1 MAYVKMIPYIAS
13 PGPGPGGLTGTYTVN
28 LNLNDSNPLTW
39 ATYADDAVGMEAG
52 SDDWDSF
59 FGHYPCIVANGV
71 EGDKLDPNDYTKTVG
86 GSPAPI
92 TTLGNDVMV
101 CYPRRGLKIEQSGN
115 ILSVSMT
122 TDEGKSGYSYM
133 AHSYKGVAKD
143 RFYLA
148 AYKGHVDGNKL
159 YSVSGQVPTTNL
171 TIGNFRSYAQARG
184 TGYEQSAFYQL
195 TFRQAMYVLKYKG
208 QNAQVAV
215 GRGFVDSNIREIYG
229 NTGYTNDKGMDWGE
243 STGKFPMKL
252 FGLEDFY
259 GNIYEFI
266 DGIYSGSNRQLLAA
280 DGNYNDTGSGYVT
293 VSSVTASSNWSGYMR
308 YPVGTNAGGFAP
320 LVSNTN
326 KGDENTYFCDEAGV
340 YAERFGAFGGY
351 SMDAGAAG
359 VFLFYISSQASR
371 INDVFGARLMFFP
384 S

>member
-1 MAYVKMIPYIAS
+1 MAFLEMRPYTSSS
-13 PGPGPGGLTGTYTVN
+13 PTPGGLTGTYTVN

-52 SDDWDSF
+52 SADWDSF
-59 FGHYPCIVANGV
+59 FGHYPCIVANGA
-71 EGDKLDPNDYTKTVG
+71 EGDKLDPNDYTKTAG
-86 GSPAPI
+86 GSAAPI

-101 CYPRRGLKIEQSGN
+101 CYPRRGLKLELSGN

-122 TDEGKSGYSYM
+122 TEEGKSGYSYM

-159 YSVSGQVPTTNL
+159 YSVSGRVPTTNL

-215 GRGFVDSNIREIYG
+215 GRGFVDGNSAIYG

-280 DGNYNDTGSGYVT
+280 DGNYNDTGSGYIT
-293 VSSVTASSNWSGYMR
+293 VSSATASSWSGYLR

-320 LVSNTN
+320 LVTNTN
-326 KGDENTYFCDEAGV
+326 KGDENTYFCDYAYVNAG
-340 YAERFGAFGGY
+340 RLGNFGGHWN
-351 SMDAGAAG
+351 DAGLAG
-359 VFLFYISSQASR
+359 VFLLGMDPTAAHAFASY
-371 INDVFGARLMFFP
+371 GARLMFFP

>member
-13 PGPGPGGLTGTYTVN
+13 PSPGGLTGTYTVN

-52 SDDWDSF
+52 SADWDSF

-71 EGDKLDPNDYTKTVG
+71 EGDKLDPNDYTKTIG
-86 GSPAPI
+86 GSAAPI

-101 CYPRRGLKIEQSGN
+101 CYPRRGIKIEQSGD

-143 RFYLA
+143 RFYLG
-148 AYKGHVDGNKL
+148 AYKGYVSGNQL
-159 YSVSGQVPTTNL
+159 YSVSGQVPTTNV

-195 TFRQAMYVLKYKG
+195 TYRQAMYLLKYKG

-215 GRGFVDSNIREIYG
+215 GRGFVDGNSAIYG

-266 DGIYSGSNRQLLAA
+266 DGIHSGSNRQLLAA
-280 DGNYNDTGSGYVT
+280 DGNYNDTGSGYIT
-293 VSSVTASSNWSGYMR
+293 VSSATAPSNWSRFMR

-320 LVSNTN
+320 LVSDTN
-326 KGDENTYFCDEAGV
+326 AGSDTTYFCD
-340 YAERFGAFGGY
+340 YADVGADRLAFFGGY
-351 SMDAGAAG
+351 WKNAGNAG
-359 VFLFYISSQASR
+359 VFYLQVSLQAS
-371 INDVFGARLMFFP
+371 ITYPNYGARLMFFP

>member
-1 MAYVKMIPYIAS
+1 MAFLEMRPYTSSS
-13 PGPGPGGLTGTYTVN
+13 PTPGGLTGTYTVN

-52 SDDWDSF
+52 SADWDLF
-59 FGHYPCIVANGV
+59 FGHYPCIVTNGV
-71 EGDKLDPNDYTKTVG
+71 EGDKLDPTDFSKTIG
-86 GSPAPI
+86 GSAAPI

-101 CYPRRGLKIEQSGN
+101 CYPRRGIKIEQSGD

-143 RFYLA
+143 RFYLG
-148 AYKGHVDGNKL
+148 AYKGYVSGNQL
-159 YSVSGQVPTTNL
+159 YSVSGQVPTTNV

-195 TFRQAMYVLKYKG
+195 TFRQAMYLLKYKG

-215 GRGFVDSNIREIYG
+215 GRGFVDGNSAIYG

-293 VSSVTASSNWSGYMR
+293 VSSATASSNWSGYLR

-320 LVSNTN
+320 LVTNTN
-326 KGDENTYFCDEAGV
+326 MGNENTYFCDNANVNAG
-340 YAERFGAFGGY
+340 RLGGFGGY
-351 SMDAGAAG
+351 WNYTGNAG
-359 VFLFYISSQASR
+359 VFLL
-371 INDVFGARLMFFP
+371 DVDRTAANANAAYGARLMFFP

>member
-13 PGPGPGGLTGTYTVN
+13 PSPGGLTGTYTVN

-52 SDDWDSF
+52 SADWDLF

-71 EGDKLDPNDYTKTVG
+71 EGDKLDPNDYTKTAG
-86 GSPAPI
+86 GSAAPI

-101 CYPRRGLKIEQSGN
+101 CYPRRGLKLELSGN

-122 TDEGKSGYSYM
+122 TEEGKSGYSYM

-148 AYKGHVDGNKL
+148 TYKGHVDGNKL
-159 YSVSGQVPTTNL
+159 YSVSGQVPTTSV

-215 GRGFVDSNIREIYG
+215 GRGFVDGNSAIYG

-259 GNIYEFI
+259 GNIFEFI
-266 DGIYSGSNRQLLAA
+266 DGIYSGSSRELLAA
-280 DGNYNDTGSGYVT
+280 DGNYNDTGSGYIT
-293 VSSVTASSNWSGYMR
+293 VSSATASSNWSGYLR

-320 LVSNTN
+320 LVTNTN
-326 KGDENTYFCDEAGV
+326 KGDENTYFCD
-340 YAERFGAFGGY
+340 YASVSAARLGAFGGNWTN
-351 SMDAGAAG
+351 AGGAG
-359 VFLFYISSQASR
+359 VFRLLVDRSATHTIANY
-371 INDVFGARLMFFP
+371 GARLMFFP

>member
-1 MAYVKMIPYIAS
+1 MIPYIAS
-13 PGPGPGGLTGTYTVN
+13 PSPGGLTGTYTVN

-52 SDDWDSF
+52 SADWDSF
-59 FGHYPCIVANGV
+59 FGHYPCIVANGA
-71 EGDKLDPNDYTKTVG
+71 EGDKLDPNDYTKTAG
-86 GSPAPI
+86 GSAAPI

-101 CYPRRGLKIEQSGN
+101 CYPRRGLKLKLSGN

-122 TDEGKSGYSYM
+122 TEEGKSGYSYM

-208 QNAQVAV
+208 QNAQIAV
-215 GRGFVDSNIREIYG
+215 GRGFVDGNSAIYG

-266 DGIYSGSNRQLLAA
+266 DGIYSGSSRELLAA
-280 DGNYNDTGSGYVT
+280 DGNYNDTGSGYIT
-293 VSSVTASSNWSGYMR
+293 VSSATASSNWSGYLR

-320 LVSNTN
+320 LVTNTN
-326 KGDENTYFCDEAGV
+326 KGDKNTYFCDYAGV
-340 YAERFGAFGGY
+340 YAARLGAFGGNWAN
-351 SMDAGAAG
+351 AGYAG
-359 VFLFYISSQASR
+359 VFLLDVSR
-371 INDVFGARLMFFP
+371 SATYTNAYCGARLMFFP

>member
-1 MAYVKMIPYIAS
+1 MAFLEMRPYTSSS
-13 PGPGPGGLTGTYTVN
+13 PTPGGLTGTYTVN
-28 LNLNDSNPLTW
+28 LNLNDSDPTTW

-52 SDDWDSF
+52 SADWDLF
-59 FGHYPCIVANGV
+59 FGHYPCIVANGA

-86 GSPAPI
+86 GSAAPI
-92 TTLGNDVMV
+92 TTLGDDVMV
-101 CYPRRGLKIEQSGN
+101 CYPRRGLKLELSGN

-122 TDEGKSGYSYM
+122 TEEGKSGYSYM

-148 AYKGHVDGNKL
+148 VYKGHVDGNKL
-159 YSVSGQVPTTNL
+159 YSVSGRVPTTSV

-208 QNAQVAV
+208 QNAQIAV
-215 GRGFVDSNIREIYG
+215 GRGFVDGNSDIYG

-259 GNIYEFI
+259 GNILEFI

-280 DGNYNDTGSGYVT
+280 DGNYNDTGSGYIT
-293 VSSVTASSNWSGYMR
+293 VSSATASSNWSGYLR

-320 LVSNTN
+320 LVTNTN
-326 KGDENTYFCDEAGV
+326 RSDENTYFCDSASV
-340 YAERFGAFGGY
+340 NAARLGAFGGGWWNT
-351 SMDAGAAG
+351 GAAG
-359 VFLFYISSQASR
+359 VFRLVVSQTVTDA
-371 INDVFGARLMFFP
+371 NTNTGARLMFFP

>member
-1 MAYVKMIPYIAS
+1 MAFLEMRPYTNLS
-13 PGPGPGGLTGTYTVN
+13 PTPGGLTGTYTVN

-52 SDDWDSF
+52 SEDWDSF

-71 EGDKLDPNDYTKTVG
+71 EGDKLDPNDYTKTAG
-86 GSPAPI
+86 GSAAPI

-101 CYPRRGLKIEQSGN
+101 CYPRRGLKLELSGN

-122 TDEGKSGYSYM
+122 TEEGKSGYSYM

-195 TFRQAMYVLKYKG
+195 TYRQAMYLLKYKG

-215 GRGFVDSNIREIYG
+215 GRGFVDGNSAIYG

-259 GNIYEFI
+259 GNLWEFI

-280 DGNYNDTGSGYVT
+280 DGNYNNTGSGYIT
-293 VSSVTASSNWSGYMR
+293 VSSAAASSNWSGSIR
-308 YPVGTNAGGFAP
+308 YPVGTNAGGFVP
-320 LVSNTN
+320 LVTNTN
-326 KGDENTYFCDEAGV
+326 VGDENTYFCDTAWISYDRDG
-340 YAERFGAFGGY
+340 GFGGTWNN
-351 SMDAGAAG
+351 AGGAG
-359 VFLFYISSQASR
+359 VFLISIGPAS
-371 INDVFGARLMFFP
+371 NYASPDYGARLMFFP